1 MQNLRAYACRS
12 VNRVP
17 RSGGAKMHTCVDV
30 YKLAHEGV
38 NVRRSVGVEGRR
50 GGELMRRG
58 GDPLL
63 FWAPSLTSL

>member
-1 MQNLRAYACRS
+1 
-12 VNRVP
+12 
-17 RSGGAKMHTCVDV
+17 MHTCVDA

-63 FWAPSLTSL
+63 FWAPSLTSSIEISMENMKTLRILKG